1 MKIKQIMFTLILL
14 FAFLVTACG
23 GTTTDEAMM
32 EKPDQTSAMEEE
44 AMSSGEDAMM
54 EKEDSSEE
62 ESMMEEKPASEE
74 AMMESPAWISAA
86 LTDVRTGQTF
96 SIQDFKGK
104 VVLVEPMAVWCP
116 KCLQQQRQVQALHAQ
131 LGDRDDFISIGLGID
146 PNEDAAKLK
155 DFVENQGF
163 DWLYAVSPSDVSRDL
178 SSLYGAN
185 FLNPPSTPMLLVD
198 RHGAVHTL
206 PFGIKSAD
214 ELLQFIQPFLD
225 EGV

>member
-1 MKIKQIMFTLILL
+1 MKIKHITFTLIVLI
-14 FAFLVTACG
+14 AFLVTACG
-23 GTTTDEAMM
+23 GTPTADAMM
-32 EKPDQTSAMEEE
+32 EKPDQASEMEDE
-44 AMSSGEDAMM
+44 ATMSED
-54 EKEDSSEE
+54 
-62 ESMMEEKPASEE
+62 ESMMAKETPSAEE
-74 AMMESPAWISAA
+74 AMMESPAWFSVP

-96 SIQDFKGK
+96 YIQDFKGR

-116 KCLQQQRQVQALHAQ
+116 KCLQQQRQVQALRAQ

-163 DWLYAVSPSDVSRDL
+163 DWLYAVSPADVSRDL

-214 ELLQFIQPFLD
+214 ELLQFVQPFLN
-225 EGV
+225 EGT